1 MKKFIILLIAL
12 IFSLEV
18 GAQEFLTVE
27 DVTYGK
33 ICVADHSKTCPFRP
47 SATVPHKKKEFA
59 KVILSDGTSLCP
71 VENHYGSPCMLYK
84 AMPYGEKLKDIKT
97 NLTDGRRLKQGDLI
111 YHTGD
116 YYWHETKKFQKQVVI
131 KNVVIREI
139 KGAYN
144 GSINGSFGYNS
155 FFAFVS
161 LLGGGGGGKAKGSV
175 SGSFQGG
182 TYTVAN
188 VTFTDG
194 SHASILVTQDGFW
207 YEANP
212 GMKVNVS
219 KLRRTTIY
227 ELL

>member
-1 MKKFIILLIAL
+1 MKKFIISLIAL

-27 DVTYGK
+27 DVAYVNCCAKTG
-33 ICVADHSKTCPFRP
+33 DHWRWSCNEKP
-47 SATVPHKKKEFA
+47 FA
-59 KVILSDGTSLCP
+59 KVILSDGTVVAPNNEIL
-71 VENHYGSPCMLYK
+71 YGYTAKSP
-84 AMPYGEKLKDIKT
+84 GEKSRSIKT

-139 KGAYN
+139 KGAYS

-161 LLGGGGGGKAKGSV
+161 LLAGGGGGKAKGSA

-194 SHASILVTQDGFW
+194 SHASILVTEDGFW
-207 YEANP
+207 YEAKP

-219 KLRRTTIY
+219 KLRKATIY

>member
-1 MKKFIILLIAL
+1 MKKILFILIAML
-12 IFSLEV
+12 VAFQATS
-18 GAQEFLTVE
+18 QEFLKVE
-27 DVTYGK
+27 DVTYK
-33 ICVADHSKTCPFRP
+33 KSCVADHSKDGLFSST
-47 SATVPHKKKEFA
+47 PHNEKNFA
-59 KVILSDGTSLCP
+59 VVILSDGTVLAPWGS
-71 VENHYGSPCMLYK
+71 HIGYGYTAKP
-84 AMPYGEKLKDIKT
+84 PREKFRDIKT

-139 KGAYN
+139 KGAYS

-207 YEANP
+207 YEAKP
-212 GMKVNVS
+212 GMKVNIS
-219 KLRRTTIY
+219 KLRDATIY

>member
-1 MKKFIILLIAL
+1 MKKLFFILIAML
-12 IFSLEV
+12 VAFQAT
-18 GAQEFLTVE
+18 AQEFLTVE
-27 DVTYGK
+27 DVTYVNCCAKTG
-33 ICVADHSKTCPFRP
+33 DHMRWSCN
-47 SATVPHKKKEFA
+47 KKPFA
-59 KVILSDGTSLCP
+59 KVILSDGTVLAP
-71 VENHYGSPCMLYK
+71 YDKIMYGYTAKSPR
-84 AMPYGEKLKDIKT
+84 EKSRDIKT

-139 KGAYN
+139 KGAYS

-207 YEANP
+207 YEAKP